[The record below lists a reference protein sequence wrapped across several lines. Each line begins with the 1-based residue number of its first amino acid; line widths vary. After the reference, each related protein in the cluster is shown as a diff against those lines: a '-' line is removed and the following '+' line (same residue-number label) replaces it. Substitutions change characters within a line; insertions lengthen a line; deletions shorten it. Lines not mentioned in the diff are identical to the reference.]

1 MSIKGQD
8 PEYLRSTQYKNSSNL
23 SKRANL
29 HEKYG
34 TSGTTVFQWFSDL
47 VDWSPGGSVLDVGC
61 GLAWLWDAIAPTLP
75 AGLDL
80 TLSDLS
86 PGMIEEAVPRAEA
99 TGRYASVRGQV
110 CDARSLPFGDDSFDV
125 VVSTY
130 ALYHVPDPLGA
141 VAQMARVLKPGGTM
155 AIITNGPG
163 HLAEI
168 ESIAVAVLGSR
179 AEYSSMFNACTP
191 AMMSAALT
199 ERFAEVWWR
208 RYDDEL
214 HCTDPEDVIAFLL
227 SSPTMNGLTI
237 EEAAQIRQ
245 RVFDSFADQGG
256 VFKVKKHTGAI
267 IGR

>member
-1 MSIKGQD
+1 MAVKGQD

-34 TSGTTVFQWFSDL
+34 TSGTTVFDWFSEL
-47 VDWSPGGSVLDVGC
+47 VGWAPNTSVLDVGC
-61 GLAWLWDAIAPTLP
+61 GPAWLWDAIAPALP
-75 AGLDL
+75 TGLDL

-99 TGRYASVRGQV
+99 TGQYASVRGQA
-110 CDARSLPFGDDSFDV
+110 CDARELPFEDDSFDV

-130 ALYHVPDPLGA
+130 ALYHVPNPLEA

-168 ESIAVAVLGSR
+168 ESVAVAVLGSR
-179 AEYSSMFNACTP
+179 AEYSSMFSACTP

-199 ERFAEVWWR
+199 ELFDEVCWR

-214 HCTDPEDVIAFLL
+214 HCTDPKDVIDFVL
-227 SSPTMNGLTI
+227 SSPTTDGVTDR
-237 EEAAQIRQ
+237 EEEQMR
-245 RVFDSFADQGG
+245 RLVLESFAEQDG